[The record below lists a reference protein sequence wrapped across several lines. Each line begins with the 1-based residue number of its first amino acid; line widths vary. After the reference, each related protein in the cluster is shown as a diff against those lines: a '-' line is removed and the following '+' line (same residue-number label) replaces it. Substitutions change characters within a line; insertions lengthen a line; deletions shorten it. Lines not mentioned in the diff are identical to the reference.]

1 MKYVLDP
8 KLRFFQNFFVNM
20 MAKIFFDL
28 HHLK

>member
-8 KLRFFQNFFVNM
+8 KLRFFQNFVVNM
-20 MAKIFFDL
+20 VAKIVFDL